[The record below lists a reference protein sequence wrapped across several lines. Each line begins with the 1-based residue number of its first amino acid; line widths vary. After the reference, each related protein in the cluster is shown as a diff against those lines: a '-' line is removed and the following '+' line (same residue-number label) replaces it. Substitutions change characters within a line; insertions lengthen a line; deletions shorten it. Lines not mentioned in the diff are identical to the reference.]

1 MKKLFFIILAVV
13 LLLLFVSSRN
23 LDYKLAISSLI
34 EKNQLQQPGELKFKV
49 YLLSLVP
56 MAEATI
62 GVPKEEDFKGKQV
75 YHLTATAKN
84 LDYLSKLFNAYAIFD
99 SYMDRGSLNVLEYK
113 QKIVITGKQDLYR
126 EAAYDQDK
134 GTITVAGISRQIFPN
149 TQDHLSLI
157 DNIRRMDLDKVRKIE
172 FGVNTNQK
180 NYIFEG
186 TVEPK
191 DILIKG
197 KTYRIYIV
205 KSTIRRSDKNP
216 YHKSKFDI
224 VLLKNGSDNTPVLI
238 KIFAGGFLNSA
249 KLTEIK

>member
-13 LLLLFVSSRN
+13 LLLWFVSSRN
-23 LDYKLAISSLI
+23 LDYKSAISNLI
-34 EKNQLQQPGELKFKV
+34 EKDQLQQSGELKFRA

-75 YHLTATAKN
+75 YHLTATVKN
-84 LDYLSKLFNAYAIFD
+84 LDYLSKLFSAYAIFD
-99 SYMDRGSLNVLEYK
+99 SYMDRGNFNVLEYK
-113 QKIVITGKQDLYR
+113 QKIVVTGKQDLYR
-126 EAAYDQDK
+126 EAVYDQEK

-149 TQDHLSLI
+149 TQDHLTLI
-157 DNIRRMDLDKVRKIE
+157 ANIRRMDLDKAKNIE
-172 FGVNTNQK
+172 FSVNTNQK

-197 KTYRIYIV
+197 KAYRIYIV
-205 KSTIRRSDKNP
+205 KSTIRRKDKNP
-216 YHKSKFDI
+216 YHKSKVDI

-238 KIFAGGFLNSA
+238 KILAGGFLNSV